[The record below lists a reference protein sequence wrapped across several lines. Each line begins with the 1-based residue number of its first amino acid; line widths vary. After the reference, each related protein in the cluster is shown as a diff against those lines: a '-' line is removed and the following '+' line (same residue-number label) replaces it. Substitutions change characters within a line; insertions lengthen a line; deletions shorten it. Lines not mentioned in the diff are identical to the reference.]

1 MSKAR
6 RDYDVFLSYALTD
19 RPTAEKVTQAM
30 QNAGLS
36 VFRYIDLPAGGSV
49 TEEIRQALAISDAL
63 VLILPSEGALD
74 ANTGI
79 ELGAAMAWSKPIHV
93 VRPENGHVRVPAYLS
108 QYCIYPISR
117 LDDVVNAVRKG
128 QKPLSVEQ
136 VEALKETYVSMGI
149 PTDRFVSD
157 PTLLDELA
165 RQFASLAGSSV
176 SGVRLLN
183 EMMKLRKKGQWPR
196 LSAGRR
202 ATT

>member
-49 TEEIRQALAISDAL
+49 PEEIRRALAISDAL

-79 ELGAAMAWSKPIHV
+79 ELGAAMAWSKPICV
-93 VRPENGHVRVPAYLS
+93 VRPENGHVRIPAYLS
-108 QYCIYPISR
+108 EYPSYPVSR
-117 LDDVVNAVRKG
+117 IDDVVNAVRKG
-128 QKPLSVEQ
+128 QKPLSAEK
-136 VEALKETYVSMGI
+136 VEALKATYVSMGI

-165 RQFASLAGSSV
+165 RQFASRAGSSV

-183 EMMKLRKKGQWPR
+183 EMMKLRKKGEWPR
-196 LSAGRR
+196 LQAGRK